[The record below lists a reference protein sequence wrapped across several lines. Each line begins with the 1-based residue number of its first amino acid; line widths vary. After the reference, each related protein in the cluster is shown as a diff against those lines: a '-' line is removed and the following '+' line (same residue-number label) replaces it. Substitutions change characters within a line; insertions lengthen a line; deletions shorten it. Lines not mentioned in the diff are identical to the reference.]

1 MTARRQPRAL
11 LNARSSLLLALAAC
25 TAADARTTLTVTN
38 WASFR
43 EQQMEEAVAR
53 RFAEDRPGV
62 RVSLEAA
69 ANGPE
74 YRDMV
79 LTSIAAGTPP
89 DVFLLDNIDV
99 PAFADAG
106 VVLDLAPLA
115 VRVGA
120 DLADVA
126 APVLATF
133 RRGDTLLALPKGYT
147 PMVIAYNKDLFDR
160 AGLPYPR
167 DDWTWEEFRR
177 TARALTRD
185 TDGDRV
191 TDQWGFW
198 LDRRVFLWIASLWSL
213 GGDVLCEGGRRASGC
228 LDAPAS
234 VRAFRDLTDLAVRD
248 SVTPRYFGLRRSLGD
263 QLRNFYSGRVAMV
276 PAGHF
281 WIPSFQPHVEAGRLR
296 LGFVM
301 LPHREGVTP
310 VTVVYASGFAVA
322 RTVRHK
328 RLSVELAAFLA
339 DSAAQAARAAG
350 GLEIP
355 ASRRAAEALVRAD
368 TTGWEA
374 AFVRAGAAG
383 RAPWGARVAR
393 WREVEAVLPDVMD
406 RIILRGE
413 DPERV
418 LRDVARQIDGILA
431 AAR

>member
-1 MTARRQPRAL
+1 MKSICRLPSAVYL
-11 LNARSSLLLALAAC
+11 LVAAC
-25 TAADARTTLTVTN
+25 TSADARTTLTVTN

-43 EQQMEEAVAR
+43 EQQLEEAVAR
-53 RFAEDRPGV
+53 RFAEGRPAV
-62 RVSLEAA
+62 RVVVEAA
-69 ANGPE
+69 TNGPE

-79 LTSIAAGTPP
+79 FTSIAAGTPP

-115 VRVGA
+115 ARVGV

-126 APVLATF
+126 PQVLATL
-133 RRGDTLLALPKGYT
+133 RRGDTLLALPKGWT
-147 PMVIAYNKDLFDR
+147 PMLIAYNKDLFDR
-160 AGLPYPR
+160 AGVPYPR

-185 TDGDRV
+185 TDGDGAA
-191 TDQWGFW
+191 DQWGFW

-213 GGDVLCEGGRRASGC
+213 GGDVLCEGGRSASGC
-228 LDAPAS
+228 LDAPGS
-234 VRAFRDLTDLAVRD
+234 VQAFRDLTGLATRD
-248 SVTPRYFGLRRSLGD
+248 AVTPRYYGLRRSLGD

-281 WIPSFQPHVEAGRLR
+281 WLPSFRPHVEAGRLR

-301 LPHREGVTP
+301 LPHRAGTAP
-310 VTVVYASGFAVA
+310 VTVIYASGYAVA
-322 RTVRHK
+322 RNVRHK
-328 RLSVELAAFLA
+328 RLSVALAAFLT

-355 ASRRAAEALVRAD
+355 ASRRAAEAVARAD

-374 AFVRAGAAG
+374 AFLRAAPAG

-406 RIILRGE
+406 RIILNGE
-413 DPERV
+413 DAGTV
-418 LRDVARQIDGILA
+418 LRETARQVDAILA
-431 AAR
+431 APR

>member
-1 MTARRQPRAL
+1 MASRARAVHRLPSAVYPL
-11 LNARSSLLLALAAC
+11 VLAAC
-25 TAADARTTLTVTN
+25 TAADSTTTLTVTN

-43 EQQMEEAVAR
+43 EQAIEETIAG
-53 RFAEDRPGV
+53 RFGAAHPGV

-89 DVFLLDNIDV
+89 DVFLLDNIDI
-99 PAFADAG
+99 PAIADAG
-106 VVLDLAPLA
+106 VTLDLAPLA
-115 VRVGA
+115 PRVGA
-120 DLADVA
+120 DLADVEPA
-126 APVLATF
+126 V
-133 RRGDTLLALPKGYT
+133 RRIFERDGRLLAFPKGWT
-147 PMVIAYNKDLFDR
+147 PMVIAYNRELFDR

-167 DDWTWEEFRR
+167 DDWTWEEFRA

-185 TDGDRV
+185 TDGDGAA
-191 TDQWGFW
+191 DQYGFW
-198 LDRRVFLWIASLWSL
+198 LDRRVFLWIASLWAL
-213 GGDVLCEGGRRASGC
+213 GGDVLCASGTRASGC
-228 LDAPAS
+228 LDGPAS
-234 VRAFRDLTDLAVRD
+234 VRAVTALTGLATRD
-248 SVTPRYFGLRRSLGD
+248 SVTPRYYGLRRSLGD

-281 WIPSFQPHVEAGRLR
+281 WLPGFRPHVEAGRLR

-301 LPHREGVTP
+301 LPHLEGVAP
-310 VTVVYASGFAVA
+310 VTVVYASGFAVP
-322 RTVRHK
+322 RSVRHR

-350 GLEIP
+350 ALELP
-355 ASRRAAEALVRAD
+355 ASRRVAEAAARAD

-374 AFVRAGAAG
+374 AFLRAAPFG
-383 RAPWGARVAR
+383 RAPWGARIAR

-413 DPERV
+413 AVEPV
-418 LRDVARQIDGILA
+418 LRDVARQLDAILA
-431 AAR
+431 APR